1 MVVPLETLSG
11 WPEVADPT
19 ALQTLAIL
27 VGFPGLAFV
36 VIFTLG
42 KASAL
47 ISANKRQSLA
57 VTEPVWLGRGQLD
70 AGSVEAGSS
79 AAELTTGPTAATVSA
94 EVGGAS
100 ARW

>member
-1 MVVPLETLSG
+1 MVVPLETLAG
-11 WPEVADPT
+11 WPEVQDPT
-19 ALQTLAIL
+19 ALQTLGLL
-27 VGFPGLAFV
+27 VGIPGLAFL

-47 ISANKRQSLA
+47 IGANRRQSLA
-57 VTEPVWLGRGQLD
+57 ITEPIWLGQGRLD
-70 AGSVEAGSS
+70 AGSLESGSAVAELPAGSTP
-79 AAELTTGPTAATVSA
+79 AARA

>member
-11 WPEVADPT
+11 WPEVANPT
-19 ALQTLAIL
+19 ALQTLGLL
-27 VGFPGLAFV
+27 VGFPGLAFL
-36 VIFTLG
+36 VIFALG

-47 ISANKRQSLA
+47 VGANKRQSLA
-57 VTEPVWLGRGQLD
+57 ITEPVWLGRGPE
-70 AGSVEAGSS
+70 AGTLEAGS
-79 AAELTTGPTAATVSA
+79 AIAELPAGPSATAIPA